1 MKRKLNIVDKEP
13 VPTGPVKKKMRVPL
27 SQQPKTITQ
36 PRVQINPA
44 TDFSQYHQ
52 ASIYQKPQSRYVKL
66 QPAPANPLTGKLVL
80 FSFFLF
86 FMIAEERLLLERKRQ
101 LEQLELKHLEERRRL
116 EANFKAAP
124 RTSTSPLTIVAD
136 PSRQRRVTY
145 VAETAKT

>member
-52 ASIYQKPQSRYVKL
+52 TSIYQKPQSRYVKL
-66 QPAPANPLTGKLVL
+66 QPAPANPSTGKLVF
-80 FSFFLF
+80 FSSLF
-86 FMIAEERLLLERKRQ
+86 FMIAEERLLLERQRE